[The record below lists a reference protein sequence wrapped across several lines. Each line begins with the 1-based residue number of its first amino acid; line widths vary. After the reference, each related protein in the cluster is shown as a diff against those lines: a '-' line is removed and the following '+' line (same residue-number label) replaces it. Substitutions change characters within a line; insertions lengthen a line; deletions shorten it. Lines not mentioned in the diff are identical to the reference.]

1 LPQDEGGNGEASP
14 FILDPEVMTLD
25 INSTQNLTVYAF
37 PDQAKLFKD
46 EIICLIKDN
55 PNPVIFNIQCL
66 GAQPVV
72 AVDQEIVEFDRLILG
87 SKLTKKLG
95 LKNTCAIPIQWN
107 LQGCE
112 ELPEEFKVS
121 KTSGVLKPC
130 KEEQIDI
137 DFESKTEKQFE
148 PFIKLQVQDTEG
160 YNIT

>member
-1 LPQDEGGNGEASP
+1 
-14 FILDPEVMTLD
+14 
-25 INSTQNLTVYAF
+25 
-37 PDQAKLFKD
+37 
-46 EIICLIKDN
+46 
-55 PNPVIFNIQCL
+55 L